1 MLFLT
6 AGAGMIFYFRHEKER
21 LERQRVAEAA
31 KGLGRPKV
39 GGMFELLDHEGRA
52 FTDQDMKGGFSLVS
66 FKVFLVEGIWL
77 GTWGKDRAVQLLRH
91 RRK

>member
-1 MLFLT
+1 M
-6 AGAGMIFYFRHEKER
+6 
-21 LERQRVAEAA
+21 AEAA

-66 FKVFLVEGIWL
+66 FKRDLVRDL
-77 GTWGKDRAVQLLRH
+77 GKGQSGSTLEAQTEIQRSALTTDGLNR
-91 RRK
+91 

>member
-1 MLFLT
+1 M
-6 AGAGMIFYFRHEKER
+6 
-21 LERQRVAEAA
+21 AEAA

-66 FKVFLVEGIWL
+66 FKVFLVGRDLVRDL
-77 GTWGKDRAVQLLRH
+77 GKGQSGSTLEAQTEIEKSALTTDGPNR
-91 RRK
+91 